1 MGLRFLVAAGALGL
15 LVLPAAAHAR
25 EWLFDVTADG
35 IGIGTYRFVL
45 QESGTTRH
53 LTADARFRV
62 KLVLI
67 EAYSYEHHADEVWRD
82 DCLTRLASRTV
93 EQGKT
98 TVVDARE
105 EGDAFVIEGPR
116 GRETVARC
124 PMTFAYWNPRIL
136 QAKELV
142 NSQTGAP
149 TPVTITA
156 MGSEPIE
163 VRGGKVDA
171 RRYRIETARNLIDV
185 WYSAGDEWLGLR
197 STTKEGGHVLNWRL
211 K

>member
-1 MGLRFLVAAGALGL
+1 MGLRSLVAAGALGL
-15 LVLPAAAHAR
+15 AVLPGAAQAR

-45 QESGTTRH
+45 QESGATRH

-67 EAYSYEHHADEVWRD
+67 EAYSYEHHADETWQE
-82 DCLTRLASRTV
+82 DCLTRLATRTV
-93 EQGKT
+93 EHGRT
-98 TVVDARE
+98 TAVAARE

-116 GRETVARC
+116 GRETVPRC

-136 QAKELV
+136 QAKQLI

-156 MGSEPIE
+156 MGSERID
-163 VRGGKVDA
+163 VRGANVDA

-197 STTKEGGHVLNWRL
+197 TTTKEGGHVLSWRL